1 MARVEVIGH
10 QISRFCLREVEEHI
24 CVVDFIRRRLDL
36 HRSKKGVTTCLR
48 DQRHGGEIVAMVLWE
63 LCEAMGSRSMG
74 KQWHYGGFVLCV

>member
-1 MARVEVIGH
+1 MVVIGH
-10 QISRFCLREVEEHI
+10 RISGFCLREVEEHI
-24 CVVDFIRRRLDL
+24 CVVDFIRRRIDL

-74 KQWHYGGFVLCV
+74 KQWHCGGFVLRV